1 MTEEHPNA
9 FEEERPDQINDLS
22 TRLEEVKVEQA
33 IVSST
38 TERVPVKQE
47 ITSSSSEEVPEVQ
60 TIDQTSGSQENQSNL
75 SVVSSMLKEV
85 QTEHDNSIASTEKS
99 HRTQT
104 IIMTIGSEE
113 YQVIQTLYSSAL
125 KKFQSEQEI
134 ISSSSEKAC
143 AMQTKVQTTS
153 SMSLDGSEE
162 NDTKYI
168 SNQTETDYDVSNTLA
183 GDSKDKSDL
192 TQEIGQKENDS
203 NVFQL
208 EDKHDQQSDKTPVDI
223 DEEYGDQTEPTSL
236 SANNKQEEPNV
247 DACNMP
253 AREQGSSVDDNASQ
267 SVQKHADQTIAYSDD
282 IIHQQAK
289 QQEQSVCLDD
299 DEQRHIQT
307 KSIRKELQS
316 IPVSVV
322 SWYQA

>member
-22 TRLEEVKVEQA
+22 DRLEEVKVEQA

-38 TERVPVKQE
+38 TEVVPVKQE
-47 ITSSSSEEVPEVQ
+47 ITSSSSEEVPDVQ

-75 SVVSSMLKEV
+75 SIFSSTLKEV

-113 YQVIQTLYSSAL
+113 YQVDQTLYSN
-125 KKFQSEQEI
+125 
-134 ISSSSEKAC
+134 SSSSGKAC

-153 SMSLDGSEE
+153 SMSSDGSEE

-168 SNQTETDYDVSNTLA
+168 SNQTETDYDASNTLA

-208 EDKHDQQSDKTPVDI
+208 EDKHDKQSDKSPVDI
-223 DEEYGDQTEPTSL
+223 DEEHVDQTEPTSL
-236 SANNKQEEPNV
+236 SANNEQEEPNV
-247 DACNMP
+247 DACNRP

-282 IIHQQAK
+282 IIHLQAK
-289 QQEQSVCLDD
+289 QQELSVCLDD
-299 DEQRHIQT
+299 DEQEPIQP

-322 SWYQA
+322 SWYPA